1 MKKANLVALG
11 LLFAT
16 CTTHAQTGPN
26 MPTKNPWLA
35 TSAFPISHSN
45 PGATE
50 AVAHAGPTKGRKLL
64 PADVK
69 TVPNVFT
76 SHPTIKNVGGERII
90 VASGVDGIRKILAT
104 GENFEFISFVPY
116 PGHEAYPEKAMPP
129 TPRAVR

>member
-50 AVAHAGPTKGRKLL
+50 TVAHAGPTKGRKLL